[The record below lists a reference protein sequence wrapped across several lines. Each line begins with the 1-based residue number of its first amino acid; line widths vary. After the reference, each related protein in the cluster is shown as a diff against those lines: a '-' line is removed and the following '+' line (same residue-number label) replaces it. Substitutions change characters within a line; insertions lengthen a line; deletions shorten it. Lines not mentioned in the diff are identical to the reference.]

1 MTGPDKTRFTVSL
14 RSEKRCR
21 RGESREDTDLPRC
34 LGRRCARRRKRGWP
48 AESERGARRTKRS
61 ELFKICACKPK
72 RKEETYVGDS
82 RGDDETSLVALS
94 LGSLENGSNGR
105 SVVGNGDTT
114 VVGLG
119 GAEGARREESRI
131 GSAKLN
137 LA

>member
-1 MTGPDKTRFTVSL
+1 
-14 RSEKRCR
+14 
-21 RGESREDTDLPRC
+21 
-34 LGRRCARRRKRGWP
+34 
-48 AESERGARRTKRS
+48 
-61 ELFKICACKPK
+61 
-72 RKEETYVGDS
+72 VGDS

-131 GSAKLN
+131 RSAKLN